1 MSAKGSGRQYTFDG
15 FTGNLTQ
22 WAERLGVPRKSLESR
37 IKKFG
42 NSCDALKHVF
52 TGESYRWMRAAK
64 FIEHGGERLCLMD
77 WAKKF
82 GVPADAFRQRIRR
95 YGYTFEEAAR
105 KRPKYGHGGLESW
118 TKKFGGKR
126 IVIDGVEDNIAGHAR
141 RRGIK
146 YSVVKERVQSG
157 WNLNDAIVTSKVKDK
172 TPYIKASIR
181 RRELASMGIIV

>member
-1 MSAKGSGRQYTFDG
+1 MSANGSGKIYSFDG
-15 FTGNLTQ
+15 FSGNLGQ
-22 WAERLGVPRKSLESR
+22 WSKRLGVPRTTLVYR

-42 NSCDALKHVF
+42 DSDGSLKMVF
-52 TGESYRWMRAAK
+52 SPDRHNWMRAAK
-64 FIEHGGERLCLMD
+64 FVEHEGETHCLME
-77 WAKKF
+77 WARIA
-82 GVPADAFRQRIRR
+82 GISTEAFRQRLRK
-95 YGYTFEEAAR
+95 GYTMEEAMR
-105 KRPKYGHGGLESW
+105 KNPRYGHGGW

-126 IVIDGVEDNIAGHAR
+126 IVIDGVEDSIAGHAR

-157 WNLNDAIVTSKVKDK
+157 WNLNDAIITSKVKDK